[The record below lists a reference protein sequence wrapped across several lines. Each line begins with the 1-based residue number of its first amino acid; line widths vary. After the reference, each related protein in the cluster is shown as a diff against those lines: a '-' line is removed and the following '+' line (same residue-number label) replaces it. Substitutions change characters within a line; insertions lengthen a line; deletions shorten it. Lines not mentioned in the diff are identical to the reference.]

1 MKIVILG
8 ALANMA
14 QPALHYLNT
23 QSIVNEIVL
32 TDINERGLKELKNE
46 LGEKATYEVVDI
58 RNTSLLSRVMEGSQ
72 LVMNFVGPYFR
83 FKTLALERAINN
95 GVNYIDLCDDYD
107 VTLEIFKLDKLAKE
121 KDVTAITGM
130 GASPGI
136 TNILAKLGADQL
148 DKVDEINTYW
158 IVGDADP
165 SGFGALIHMFHII
178 EGEVPT
184 FEDGEVTWIRSFQ
197 HKDSEVIDFGNPIGK
212 VRLYPVG
219 HPEPITLPKYIDGVN
234 RVTNF
239 GALLPEFQNPMF
251 KTLVDLGL
259 TSEETIKFRGEDV
272 RPIDFLISLFSHKQ
286 QEAARHSRGKAH
298 PSVSG
303 AKIEVI
309 GEKDG
314 ERVTYE
320 FIKSAYD
327 SMDQSTSVPAGIAA
341 TLLLKGDIDSKGV
354 VAPEGLPIQKLLS
367 QLKKVGYFDE
377 EKGFSVVRTIGS
389 EQVSGN
395 LTDKTIFNELW
406 E

>member
-8 ALANMA
+8 ASANMA
-14 QPALHYLNT
+14 QPALRYLNAE
-23 QSIVNEIVL
+23 SIVEEIVL
-32 TDINERGLKELKNE
+32 TDINEKRLKEIKYE
-46 LGEKATYEVVDI
+46 LGEKASYEVVDV
-58 RNTSLLSRVMEGSQ
+58 RDASSLSAVMEGSQ

-83 FKTLALERAINN
+83 FKTTALETAINS

-107 VTLEIFKLDKLAKE
+107 VTLKALQLDELARE
-121 KDVTAITGM
+121 KGVTAITGM

-136 TNILAKLGADQL
+136 TNVLAKLGAEQL

-158 IVGDADP
+158 IVGDAEP

-178 EGEVPT
+178 KGKVPT
-184 FEDGEVTWIRSFQ
+184 FEDGKQTWIRSFQ
-197 HKDSEVIDFGNPIGK
+197 HTDSEVIDFGDPIGK

-219 HPEPITLPKYIDGVN
+219 HPEPVTLPKYIDGVK

-251 KTLVDLGL
+251 KALVDLGL
-259 TSEETIKFRGEDV
+259 TSEEVIKFRGEDV
-272 RPIDFLISLFSHKQ
+272 KPIDFLISLFSHKQ
-286 QEAARHSRGKAH
+286 EEAAKHSKGESH

-309 GEKDG
+309 GEKKG
-314 ERVTYE
+314 NKVTYE

-327 SMDQSTSVPAGIAA
+327 KMDQGTSVPAGIAA
-341 TLLLKGDIDSKGV
+341 SLLLKGVVKSKGV
-354 VAPEGLPIQKLLS
+354 LAPEGLPIRELLS
-367 QLKKVGYFDE
+367 QLKEVGYFDE
-377 EKGFSVVRTIGS
+377 EKGFNVVRTIGS
-389 EQVSGN
+389 EATSGN
-395 LTDKTIFNELW
+395 LTDKTKFNELW